1 MKKNIILIAFLIKN
15 ILEIIHYN
23 SFKMY
28 LKKII
33 VIKYNIQ

>member
-23 SFKMY
+23 SFNVF
-28 LKKII
+28 KKNYCNKI
-33 VIKYNIQ
+33 